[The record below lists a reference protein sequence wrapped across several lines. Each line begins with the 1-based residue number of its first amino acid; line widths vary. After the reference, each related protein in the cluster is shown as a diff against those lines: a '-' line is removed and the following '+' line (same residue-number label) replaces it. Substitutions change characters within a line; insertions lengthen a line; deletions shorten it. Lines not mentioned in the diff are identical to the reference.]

1 MSPSNFQVLSP
12 LMLWI
17 PLGSSP
23 KGVDD
28 AGSDHRSEGLC
39 VLDHIIHQNI
49 GCCFCLF
56 QLISICSCQIQTFL
70 NRFETWQ
77 SSFHNTLTVWG
88 ERSALGGVDD
98 EFPDAHVG
106 RVPSRFV
113 ATVPLTRLFI
123 AFDLLF
129 LTVFCSIWVIKI
141 TLANLILPQSNE
153 LLDRKH
159 LQRAKSSAASLS
171 APTFIVLSPCH
182 ISIAS
187 TRCLGETSWLRLTKI
202 VETIWCH
209 PFFHFESWEFCAVLR
224 CFLSMPV
231 PSSHQILWTHVHF
244 DMSAVS
250 TGVDWCI
257 GFARLRTLLTA

>member
-1 MSPSNFQVLSP
+1 MSPSWKFQVPSP

-17 PLGSSP
+17 PLGSSS

-39 VLDHIIHQNI
+39 VLDHIMHQNI

-56 QLISICSCQIQTFL
+56 QVISICSPQIQTFL

-113 ATVPLTRLFI
+113 ATVPLTRVFHCFWPFISHCFLFN
-123 AFDLLF
+123 LG
-129 LTVFCSIWVIKI
+129 IKI
-141 TLANLILPQSNE
+141 TSANLILPQSNE

-171 APTFIVLSPCH
+171 APTFTVLSPCH

-209 PFFHFESWEFCAVLR
+209 TFFPFESWEFCAVLR

-244 DMSAVS
+244 DMSVQS
-250 TGVDWCI
+250 TGV
-257 GFARLRTLLTA
+257 